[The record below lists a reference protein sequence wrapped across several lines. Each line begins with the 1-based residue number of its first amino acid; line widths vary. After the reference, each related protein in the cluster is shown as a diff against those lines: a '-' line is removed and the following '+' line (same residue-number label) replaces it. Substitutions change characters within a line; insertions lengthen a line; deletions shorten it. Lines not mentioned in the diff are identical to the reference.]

1 MVRHEHLLNPA
12 KTLLMVID
20 LQEAFVGHVP
30 EMEAI
35 VERSRILIEGA
46 KLLGVPIVATE
57 QYPQGLGTTVE
68 PIVKALGEVPRRAK
82 TAFSCIR
89 DDEVGRH
96 LLSSGRKQVLLAGV
110 ETHVCVV
117 QTALDSI
124 ASGSQPFVCADAVGS
139 RKAIDHEVGLSRLR
153 QHGAVV
159 TTVEGALMEMAQCR
173 EHPVFKQISQLI
185 K

>member
-20 LQEAFVGHVP
+20 LQEAFVGHIP
-30 EMEAI
+30 GMDAI
-35 VERSRILIEGA
+35 IERSRILIEGA

-57 QYPQGLGTTVE
+57 QYPQGLGSTVE
-68 PIVKALGEVPRRAK
+68 PIIKALGEVRRHAK
-82 TAFSCIR
+82 TAFSCVG
-89 DDEVGRH
+89 DDEVGRY
-96 LLSSGRKQVLLAGV
+96 LLSSGRKQILLAGI

-117 QTALDSI
+117 QTALDAI

-153 QHGAVV
+153 QHGAIV
-159 TTVEGALMEMAQCR
+159 TTVEGALMEMARCST
-173 EHPVFKQISQLI
+173 HPVFKEISQLI